1 MEGVTE
7 LATQFV
13 LAHQR
18 LQEKHSHSLPQT
30 LQAVEQHISELRAGI
45 SSSSAK

>member
-1 MEGVTE
+1 MTE

-18 LQEKHSHSLPQT
+18 LQEEHSQSLPRT
-30 LQAVEQHISELRAGI
+30 LQEVEQHISELRAAI
-45 SSSSAK
+45 SSSSTK